1 MDIKM
6 SDSTALLDCTIILLA
21 KCEGL

>member
-1 MDIKM
+1 M
-6 SDSTALLDCTIILLA
+6 SDSTALLDCTVNLLA

>member
-1 MDIKM
+1 M
-6 SDSTALLDCTIILLA
+6 SDSTALLDCTITLLA